1 MGKTLRSSIELQN
14 LKLNTKIG
22 EYGEEDSA
30 QFEHYLDLKF
40 SIDTGYV
47 LIHSDNMRDV
57 YDYDQLVEKIE
68 KLENSGRFITQEYLI
83 KCIVD
88 LCLKESKIMDLEIF
102 LYKKSVTNLSGSY
115 GVRLLVSANEM
126 SYLRQE
132 RPST

>member
-1 MGKTLRSSIELQN
+1 MRSSIELQN

-68 KLENSGRFITQEYLI
+68 ELANSGRFITQEYLI